1 MIVAMSDVT
10 NKSPAIDKENTQTK
24 ETNVRMK
31 DSKIRHVSCRNAKEK
46 SLRYGLVI

>member
-24 ETNVRMK
+24 DVRMK
-31 DSKIRHVSCRNAKEK
+31 DSKIRHVSCRNAKEE